1 MPRTTAAD
9 AIDPTTLTL
18 RLKHNSMTVFL
29 FANPHTP
36 ITTLKSS
43 LLTALTSINPAT
55 LPLSLTTL
63 PTDPEDLVLGVP
75 IDIYDL
81 HKGWVKLLIPEP
93 PKTKSKR
100 PSGRGVFNETVHA
113 AGLKD
118 GNILAFRLRTE
129 RERERAKRGTDGEDM
144 RMEDE
149 GEEVDEKGEEKEE
162 EEWNV
167 VVPKYDDE
175 ASQT

>member
-1 MPRTTAAD
+1 VVPQAV
-9 AIDPTTLTL
+9 DPTTLTL
-18 RLKHNSMTVFL
+18 RLKHNKMTVFL
-29 FANPHTP
+29 FANPDTK
-36 ITTLKSS
+36 IDDLKSS
-43 LLTALTSINPAT
+43 LLTALKSINPAT
-55 LPLSLTTL
+55 LPPSLTTL
-63 PTDPEDLVLGVP
+63 PKDPEDLMLGVP
-75 IDIYDL
+75 IDPYDL

-93 PKTKSKR
+93 PKNKSKR
-100 PSGRGVFNETVHA
+100 PSGKGVFNATVHA

-129 RERERAKRGTDGEDM
+129 REREKAKRDTDGEDM

-149 GEEVDEKGEEKEE
+149 GEEGDEKEKEEEE

>member
-1 MPRTTAAD
+1 MPRNTAED
-9 AIDPTTLTL
+9 AVDPTTLTL

-36 ITTLKSS
+36 ITSLKSS

-75 IDIYDL
+75 IDAYDL
-81 HKGWVKLLIPEP
+81 HSGWVKLAIPEQ

-100 PSGRGVFNETVHA
+100 PSGKSVFNATVHA

-129 RERERAKRGTDGEDM
+129 REREREKARGAADEEDM
-144 RMEDE
+144 QMKDE
-149 GEEVDEKGEEKEE
+149 GEEEGGEKEEE

-167 VVPKYDDE
+167 VLPKYDDE
-175 ASQT
+175 VSQT